1 MLFRSQVFVE
11 EAEQFHLDDQAVQNG
26 HDAIQRKVAEDAG
39 HDYYVLT
46 EEEVKVWKDA
56 MDPFIQDKLDEIG
69 ALPGCEKFREIYEDA
84 LSMIE
89 AAK

>member
-1 MLFRSQVFVE
+1 M
-11 EAEQFHLDDQAVQNG
+11 
-26 HDAIQRKVAEDAG
+26 
-39 HDYYVLT
+39 
-46 EEEVKVWKDA
+46 KVWKDA